1 MKYTTQDL
9 ANRSIALANVDSER
23 DSQDAK
29 WGEQNH
35 TIEWMS
41 ILGEEFGEACQE
53 FNRVHFASCSD
64 KNLRAELIQVAAV
77 AVAIVECLDRKNARL
92 NKLVSDEGGV

>member
-1 MKYTTQDL
+1 MPDL
-9 ANRSIALANVDSER
+9 AAVAKVLSDVAWER
-23 DSQDAK
+23 ELQDRK
-29 WGEQNH
+29 WQEQNH
-35 TIEWMS
+35 GIEWMS

-77 AVAIVECLDRKNARL
+77 AVAMVECLDRKNARL